1 MATKKKTTVETDKPA
16 KTVKAVKATAK
27 TTAAKAA
34 APAKAVKE
42 AKASKAAACNK
53 ALKEAAEL
61 APLVQSAKDGTG
73 ENTSV
78 EDAQKAAEFLM
89 NNYEKSSEEK
99 IIVDGIVIP
108 TQAEL
113 LNMPESDYMNE
124 RQQAFFKHLLRER
137 EAQLRSNAGATA
149 EHLRDNTIIPDMADR
164 ATIEEEHALE
174 LRTRDRE
181 REAAEEGPGS
191 PPAPGKGRLRLVRR
205 DRRPYRYS
213 PSVGP
218 SYRNALSGSSAE
230 TRTSPEAVR

>member
-27 TTAAKAA
+27 TTAAKSA

-42 AKASKAAACNK
+42 AKASKTAACNK

-78 EDAQKAAEFLM
+78 EDAQKAAEFL
-89 NNYEKSSEEK
+89 EKNSEEK

-149 EHLRDNTIIPDMADR
+149 EHLRDNTIISDMADR

-181 REAAEEGPGS
+181 RKLLKKVQEALQRLEKGEYGWCEETGDPIGI
-191 PPAPGKGRLRLVRR
+191 PRLLARPTATLSLEAQQRR
-205 DRRPYRYS
+205 ELRQKLY
-213 PSVGP
+213 G
-218 SYRNALSGSSAE
+218 N
-230 TRTSPEAVR
+230 

>member
-27 TTAAKAA
+27 TTAAKSA

-42 AKASKAAACNK
+42 AKASKTAACNK

-89 NNYEKSSEEK
+89 NNYEKNSEEK

-137 EAQLRSNAGATA
+137 EAQLRSNA
-149 EHLRDNTIIPDMADR
+149 RCNC
-164 ATIEEEHALE
+164 
-174 LRTRDRE
+174 
-181 REAAEEGPGS
+181 
-191 PPAPGKGRLRLVRR
+191 
-205 DRRPYRYS
+205 
-213 PSVGP
+213 
-218 SYRNALSGSSAE
+218 
-230 TRTSPEAVR
+230 RTSA

>member
-16 KTVKAVKATAK
+16 KTVKALKTTAK
-27 TTAAKAA
+27 TTAAKPA
-34 APAKAVKE
+34 AKAVKE
-42 AKASKAAACNK
+42 TKAPKTAACNK

-124 RQQAFFKHLLRER
+124 RQQAFFKHLCV
-137 EAQLRSNAGATA
+137 NAK
-149 EHLRDNTIIPDMADR
+149 L
-164 ATIEEEHALE
+164 
-174 LRTRDRE
+174 
-181 REAAEEGPGS
+181 
-191 PPAPGKGRLRLVRR
+191 
-205 DRRPYRYS
+205 
-213 PSVGP
+213 
-218 SYRNALSGSSAE
+218 SSAA
-230 TRTSPEAVR
+230 TPAKPQNICVTTPSFPIWPTAPQSRKNTHLN

>member
-27 TTAAKAA
+27 TTAAKSA

-42 AKASKAAACNK
+42 AKASKTAACNK

-73 ENTSV
+73 ENT
-78 EDAQKAAEFLM
+78 AQKAAEFLM
-89 NNYEKSSEEK
+89 NNYEKNSEEK

-149 EHLRDNTIIPDMADR
+149 EHLRDNTIISDMADR

-181 REAAEEGPGS
+181 RKLLKKVQEALQRLEKGEYGWCEETGDPIGI
-191 PPAPGKGRLRLVRR
+191 PRLLARPTATLSLEAQQRR
-205 DRRPYRYS
+205 ELRQKLY
-213 PSVGP
+213 G
-218 SYRNALSGSSAE
+218 N
-230 TRTSPEAVR
+230 

>member
-27 TTAAKAA
+27 TTAAKSA

-42 AKASKAAACNK
+42 AKASKTAACNK

-89 NNYEKSSEEK
+89 NNYEKNSEEK

-149 EHLRDNTIIPDMADR
+149 EHLRDNSSQLHYMQR
-164 ATIEEEHALE
+164 H
-174 LRTRDRE
+174 
-181 REAAEEGPGS
+181 
-191 PPAPGKGRLRLVRR
+191 
-205 DRRPYRYS
+205 
-213 PSVGP
+213 
-218 SYRNALSGSSAE
+218 RNADHTAVQYIHHHGSQHRPQRFFGRSHRRIRIPAWSHPGRSVHRSGGKPGGGGSSGCL
-230 TRTSPEAVR
+230 

>member
-27 TTAAKAA
+27 TTAAKSA

-42 AKASKAAACNK
+42 AKASKTAACNK
-53 ALKEAAEL
+53 ALKE
-61 APLVQSAKDGTG
+61 AKDGTG

-89 NNYEKSSEEK
+89 NNYEKNSEEK

-181 REAAEEGPGS
+181 RKLLKKVQEALQRLEKGEYGWCEETGDPIGI
-191 PPAPGKGRLRLVRR
+191 PRLLARPTATLSLEAQQRR
-205 DRRPYRYS
+205 ELRQKLY
-213 PSVGP
+213 G
-218 SYRNALSGSSAE
+218 N
-230 TRTSPEAVR
+230 

>member
-27 TTAAKAA
+27 TTAAKSA

-42 AKASKAAACNK
+42 AKASKTAACNK

-78 EDAQKAAEFLM
+78 EDAQKAAEFMM
-89 NNYEKSSEEK
+89 NNYEKNSEEK

-124 RQQAFFKHLLRER
+124 RQQAFFKHLLRC
-137 EAQLRSNAGATA
+137 LLYT
-149 EHLRDNTIIPDMADR
+149 
-164 ATIEEEHALE
+164 
-174 LRTRDRE
+174 
-181 REAAEEGPGS
+181 
-191 PPAPGKGRLRLVRR
+191 
-205 DRRPYRYS
+205 S
-213 PSVGP
+213 PSP
-218 SYRNALSGSSAE
+218 RD
-230 TRTSPEAVR
+230 

>member
-27 TTAAKAA
+27 TTAAKSA

-42 AKASKAAACNK
+42 AKASKTAAYNK

-89 NNYEKSSEEK
+89 NNSEEK

-181 REAAEEGPGS
+181 RKLLKKVQEALQRLEKGEYGWCEETGDPIGI
-191 PPAPGKGRLRLVRR
+191 PRLLARPTATLSLEAQQRR
-205 DRRPYRYS
+205 ELRQKLY
-213 PSVGP
+213 G
-218 SYRNALSGSSAE
+218 N
-230 TRTSPEAVR
+230 

>member
-16 KTVKAVKATAK
+16 KTVKAVKTTEK
-27 TTAAKAA
+27 TTAAKPA
-34 APAKAVKE
+34 AKAVKE
-42 AKASKAAACNK
+42 TKAPKTAACNK

-113 LNMPESDYMNE
+113 LNMPESD
-124 RQQAFFKHLLRER
+124 
-137 EAQLRSNAGATA
+137 
-149 EHLRDNTIIPDMADR
+149 
-164 ATIEEEHALE
+164 
-174 LRTRDRE
+174 
-181 REAAEEGPGS
+181 
-191 PPAPGKGRLRLVRR
+191 
-205 DRRPYRYS
+205 
-213 PSVGP
+213 
-218 SYRNALSGSSAE
+218 
-230 TRTSPEAVR
+230 